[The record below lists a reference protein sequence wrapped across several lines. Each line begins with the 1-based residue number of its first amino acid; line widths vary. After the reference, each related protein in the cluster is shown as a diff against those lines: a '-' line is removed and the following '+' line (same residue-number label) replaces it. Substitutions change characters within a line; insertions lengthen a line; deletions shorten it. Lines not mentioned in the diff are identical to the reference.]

1 MTKEEIIQK
10 AHEILEETK
19 NNIEN
24 YEIERK
30 IIFNLIE
37 YENIEMLE
45 SIINLY
51 SKINKLEQESQKYN
65 EIKTILEDLKIQQT
79 RKCDNCKITHLFI
92 LTDKNNESYTFFTR
106 ENAKKYLE
114 ENKEIFE
121 ENTEIKVSKNK
132 DIDLERLIN
141 ITI

>member
-1 MTKEEIIQK
+1 MAKEEIIQK
-10 AHEILEETK
+10 AHKILEETK

-30 IIFNLIE
+30 LIFDLIE
-37 YENIEMLE
+37 SENIQILE
-45 SIINLY
+45 NIINLY
-51 SKINKLEQESQKYN
+51 SKISKLEQESKKYQ
-65 EIKTILEDLKIQQT
+65 EIKNILENLTMQKT
-79 RKCDNCKITHLFI
+79 RKCDNCEITHLFT

-106 ENAKKYLE
+106 ENAKKYLD
-114 ENKEIFE
+114 ENKESFE
-121 ENTEIKVSKNK
+121 ENAEIKICKNK